1 MSSIRLRM
9 ATIRCRMLVR
19 HPSLDQRCPRAQDPT
34 GGGRTGVG
42 PRCREEVTGVV
53 AVVGVP
59 RTCGVSAGLFL
70 DEQWSSHLEHFLR
83 LLLWEGL
90 DVASAAFG
98 LLRVVRGPCPDLSGR
113 CPPPSPTGDLGDRA
127 DSTCGSRERFAESS
141 PPIGK
146 EQSAGTWP
154 TPVPQSSGPWS
165 GVDAAEWT
173 AGGQRGGGR

>member
-1 MSSIRLRM
+1 MSDLDSRPACGPGLITSSIRLRM

-83 LLLWEGL
+83 LL
-90 DVASAAFG
+90 
-98 LLRVVRGPCPDLSGR
+98 
-113 CPPPSPTGDLGDRA
+113 
-127 DSTCGSRERFAESS
+127 
-141 PPIGK
+141 
-146 EQSAGTWP
+146 
-154 TPVPQSSGPWS
+154 
-165 GVDAAEWT
+165 
-173 AGGQRGGGR
+173 